1 MGFPLADKSAVA
13 AIHRAL
19 RGTTSV
25 HTTPVISLKF
35 IIGSLQSV
43 ECGFIQHVVFL
54 YSSIDD
60 TNVLLTAGE
69 GGSRYR
75 EYSFVRDPSLA
86 EELEYAG

>member
-1 MGFPLADKSAVA
+1 VSPPFSLTPPPQAVQEKGD
-13 AIHRAL
+13 L
-19 RGTTSV
+19 NSY
-25 HTTPVISLKF
+25 
-35 IIGSLQSV
+35 
-43 ECGFIQHVVFL
+43 L

-60 TNVLLTAGE
+60 TKVLLTAGE